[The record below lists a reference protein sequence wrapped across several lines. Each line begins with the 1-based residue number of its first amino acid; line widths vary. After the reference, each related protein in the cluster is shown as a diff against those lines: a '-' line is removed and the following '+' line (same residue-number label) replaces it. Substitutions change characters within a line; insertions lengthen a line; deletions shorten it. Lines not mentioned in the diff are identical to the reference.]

1 MLENMLRLSSLIIQL
16 NLGVQSWLDFSN
28 EETLFQLG

>member
-16 NLGVQSWLDFSN
+16 NLVVQSWLDFSN